1 MEGDVQERLVTLEVL
16 LKEVLRR
23 LDTEVSPRHSDHET
37 RIRVAEATLSEIK
50 TRVALVSGGGGVF
63 GGVVTAVLAH
73 FLGAGS

>member
-37 RIRVAEATLSEIK
+37 RLRVTESLLSEIK
-50 TRVALVSGGGGVF
+50 VRVALVAGGTGTAGGI
-63 GGVVTAVLAH
+63 VTAILAH
-73 FLGAGS
+73 LIGATP